1 MAWEGY
7 PRRLRHGHISAF
19 NDDIGIIPRT
29 EMISPGD
36 SFSVSKQ
43 SPNEPQNDR
52 APEYLAR
59 IMRVLIWDHIHQA
72 RHTLASSFKPIAAGP
87 IIASLEVPRATCQ
100 QPLEAHRL

>member
-59 IMRVLIWDHIHQA
+59 IMRVLIWDHIHAWIPTGPPSYKQA
-72 RHTLASSFKPIAAGP
+72 RPDAAISSY
-87 IIASLEVPRATCQ
+87 TQ
-100 QPLEAHRL
+100 QFGTQEGNIDTSG